1 MIPLGVHAGGVA
13 HGGIGAGGAV
23 AQPQVEDAGLTD
35 QRDGGVEDVVAH
47 VVLLQVAHDTGRGV
61 QAEGGAAGEDE
72 GVEGIGVGQGREQAG
87 LPGGGAAA
95 ADVDAAGVGAVEEDN
110 GDAGHGLFVLGVA
123 EADALDVGDG
133 DMVHRGD
140 SFDYDVFLIIHTL
153 FPSPQTIAFRWKI
166 GYDMGKN
173 TRRCLTMK
181 VTLNPDPEVV
191 APRPGRAAAHG
202 RVLSLPDCP
211 DRGEQMY
218 LPGISGADGRPQL

>member
-1 MIPLGVHAGGVA
+1 MIPLSVHAGGVA

-47 VVLLQVAHDTGRGV
+47 VVLLQVAHDAGGGV

-87 LPGGGAAA
+87 FPGGGAAA
-95 ADVDAAGVGAVEEDN
+95 ADVDAAGVGAVEEDD

-133 DMVHRGD
+133 DMVHRDD
-140 SFDYDVFLIIHTL
+140 SCDRDVFLMIPHFSRRRKPL
-153 FPSPQTIAFRWKI
+153 LS
-166 GYDMGKN
+166 GGK
-173 TRRCLTMK
+173 
-181 VTLNPDPEVV
+181 
-191 APRPGRAAAHG
+191 
-202 RVLSLPDCP
+202 
-211 DRGEQMY
+211 
-218 LPGISGADGRPQL
+218 SGMIWVRILGGVCR